1 MQPPRIPVLLSGDQA
16 VVYFVTI
23 CVEKRQRVL
32 DNTATWNL
40 IQSTLQRLDR
50 WSYPAALAM
59 PDHLHFFAAPCI
71 NRDESL
77 STMLMWFKRWFH
89 ESSPHKWRWQISGFD
104 RLLRRDESVDEKWH
118 YMRMNPV
125 RANLVTSADD
135 WPYQFTEFR

>member
-1 MQPPRIPVLLSGDQA
+1 MQPPRIPVLLSGNQS

-23 CVEKRQRVL
+23 CVKNRQQVL
-32 DNTATWNL
+32 DNSPAWILT
-40 IQSTLQRLDR
+40 QSTLQRLDR
-50 WSYPAALAM
+50 WSFPAALAM
-59 PDHLHFFAAPCI
+59 PDHLHLLAAPRI
-71 NRDESL
+71 DRDESL

-89 ESSPHKWRWQISGFD
+89 QSSPRQWRWQTSGFD

-125 RANLVTSADD
+125 RAKLVTSPDD